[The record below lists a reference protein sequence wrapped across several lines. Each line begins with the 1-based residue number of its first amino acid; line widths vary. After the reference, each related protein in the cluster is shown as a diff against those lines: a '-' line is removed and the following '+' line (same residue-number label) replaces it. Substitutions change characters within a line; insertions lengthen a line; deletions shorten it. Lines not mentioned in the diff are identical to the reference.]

1 MRPNQRVPV
10 GFESSLPWIQP
21 SIRFISKKAALGF
34 WVWLSLGHKK
44 CQLHLPFKAT
54 VYLLLATIMKGG
66 KSIDSGQPTTG
77 NRGEGH
83 KNQSTHRQREIAY
96 KFVSNCFFYLQR
108 GSIPQTSPLYKPA
121 AVLSWC
127 YPRGIV
133 QCSGMA
139 PHFFA
144 LYLVTTNPVWC

>member
-1 MRPNQRVPV
+1 MNPLCL
-10 GFESSLPWIQP
+10 G
-21 SIRFISKKAALGF
+21 ISQGKVLFPKRAALGF
-34 WVWLSLGHKK
+34 WVWLSRILYRWTQKMSTS
-44 CQLHLPFKAT
+44 F
-54 VYLLLATIMKGG
+54 TIQSHGVSASGNNNERG

-108 GSIPQTSPLYKPA
+108 GSIPQPSPLYKPA
-121 AVLSWC
+121 AVLSLC

-133 QCSGMA
+133 
-139 PHFFA
+139 
-144 LYLVTTNPVWC
+144 